1 MKKRILLVD
10 GVNATLRELKE
21 ELASRCTEWEL
32 FYKNTGVGALDL
44 LAETACDAVVA
55 DLRLIDMSGNQLA
68 RDVMQRYPRIHRVIL
83 ADLGD
88 LQSLLKCVGN
98 VHQFLVKPCEAQ
110 RLKTVL
116 QRAFEF
122 DVWLPNQTVRELVGR
137 MPQLP
142 SPPDSYVRIV
152 KQLESNSA
160 SLKTIGGLVAEDP
173 ALTAKVLQLANSAAY
188 GPALDE
194 ADPVSAVEELG
205 VENTRGLV
213 LLSHSYSNFRDLV
226 GSSFSVDS
234 LWHHSLKTSR
244 FARWIAQ
251 AENAHADTIQQ
262 AATAGLLHD
271 IGKLALAAN
280 LPSLFR
286 TALERGTPK
295 QMTSWEAEQA
305 VFGATHSEVGA
316 CLLATWGLP
325 VPLVEAVA
333 LHHHPTRFL
342 SSEFSPLTAVH
353 VANVFQHAENL
364 ADAIALVDRSYLRES
379 GSDGRLAG
387 WWDSCRTQEIEAP
400 VGAPVPPES

>member
-226 GSSFSVDS
+226 GSSNRPRRRGCCT
-234 LWHHSLKTSR
+234 TS
-244 FARWIAQ
+244 ANWRWPQ
-251 AENAHADTIQQ
+251 TFRVSSGPRSS
-262 AATAGLLHD
+262 AG
-271 IGKLALAAN
+271 
-280 LPSLFR
+280 R
-286 TALERGTPK
+286 
-295 QMTSWEAEQA
+295 
-305 VFGATHSEVGA
+305 
-316 CLLATWGLP
+316 
-325 VPLVEAVA
+325 
-333 LHHHPTRFL
+333 
-342 SSEFSPLTAVH
+342 
-353 VANVFQHAENL
+353 
-364 ADAIALVDRSYLRES
+364 RSR
-379 GSDGRLAG
+379 
-387 WWDSCRTQEIEAP
+387 
-400 VGAPVPPES
+400 